1 MLSAVLNL
9 HPTEQPVWD
18 CPANWRLNTV
28 GYSIVSRIILL
39 DTTRFESLIIICP
52 VNSVSARSKSFR
64 WLHWY
69 LLLTTSGSCWDQG
82 GFSLSPCL
90 VIGTWLYLLHWGNL
104 TLLWRRYWSLC
115 TVWHSH
121 LFLLW
126 SSGFPHLQVN
136 PLNKG
141 VVMHYT
147 ALKLASVPLWY
158 LLIRWPDEDCA
169 HLCCCWHFL
178 ELSPFL

>member
-1 MLSAVLNL
+1 MLLSPQQSINKCIFSSFQSLTKVLSAVLNL

-115 TVWHSH
+115 TVWHSR

-141 VVMHYT
+141 VVMHYRVQN
-147 ALKLASVPLWY
+147 K
-158 LLIRWPDEDCA
+158 IRA
-169 HLCCCWHFL
+169 FSLNL
-178 ELSPFL
+178 